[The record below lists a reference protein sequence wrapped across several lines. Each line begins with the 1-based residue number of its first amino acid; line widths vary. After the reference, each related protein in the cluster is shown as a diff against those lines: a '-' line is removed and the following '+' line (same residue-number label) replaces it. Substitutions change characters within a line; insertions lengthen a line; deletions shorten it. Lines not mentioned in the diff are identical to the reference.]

1 MFFKNEAVKFQFSIP
16 LRIKGLN
23 GNISGLTPEQ
33 IEHRA
38 AQVKFHKTVQ
48 CIGDGKED
56 GVNVILMNNDEVTHK
71 RTILIPGV

>member
-1 MFFKNEAVKFQFSIP
+1 MFFKNKAVKFQFSIP

-38 AQVKFHKTVQ
+38 TQVKFHKTVQ

>member
-1 MFFKNEAVKFQFSIP
+1 MFFKNKAVKFQFSIP
-16 LRIKGLN
+16 LQINGLH

>member
-1 MFFKNEAVKFQFSIP
+1 MFFKNKAEKFQFSIP
-16 LRIKGLN
+16 LRIKGLH